1 MKALRQHRRRG
12 AALML
17 SLWALFLLS
26 AMVISWALQINS
38 RVSLSGYANRNLVAM
53 ALACSGV
60 EVAIT
65 PNVTPGTPAL
75 AASFGRAQSYEARMT
90 GEGGR
95 INLNWVIAQP
105 ENPARIELLRK
116 YLEIKGVD
124 LNERDQMIDTLLDW
138 VDPDNAARLNG
149 AEEEGG
155 YRAPNKGKLDRIE
168 ELKKIKGWEEFTS
181 ARDWDAD
188 LTLQSG
194 SAQGNAP
201 PNAPI
206 DIAWASKEVLMALPG
221 ASEDRVDQ
229 FISMRSG
236 SDGIDGTE
244 DDPFTQAAANGQPG
258 AFDQAQALA
267 VLGFPPNDPQLQQL
281 IGPGQVWRVI
291 SVGKSGDVER
301 TVRAVFA
308 RGGNQVQLKSW
319 KEF

>member
-1 MKALRQHRRRG
+1 
-12 AALML
+12 
-17 SLWALFLLS
+17 
-26 AMVISWALQINS
+26 VI
-38 RVSLSGYANRNLVAM
+38 LSGYANRNIEAL

-60 EVAIT
+60 EVAMT

-75 AASFGRAQSYEARMT
+75 QASFGRAQSYEARMT

-95 INLNWVIAQP
+95 ININWVIAPP

-116 YLEIKGVD
+116 YLEFRGVD

-138 VDPDNAARLNG
+138 VDPDDAVRLNG
-149 AEEEGG
+149 AEEDEG
-155 YRAPNKGKLDRIE
+155 YKAPNKGKLDRIE

-194 SAQGNAP
+194 PAGQG
-201 PNAPI
+201 API

-236 SDGIDGTE
+236 TDGIDGTE
-244 DDPFTQAAANGQPG
+244 DDPFTQSQAVGQPPV
-258 AFDQAQALA
+258 FDQAQALA
-267 VLGFPPNDPQLQQL
+267 VLGIPPEQLQGL
-281 IGPGQVWRVI
+281 IGPSQVWRVV
-291 SVGKSGDVER
+291 SVGKSGDVAR
-301 TVRAVFA
+301 TVRAVFG
-308 RGGNQVQLKSW
+308 RGNPVQLKSW